1 MRKENSSRELQFLRA
16 VTRVVP
22 IVYESL
28 WVNQFSLVFLA
39 HTTNSSG
46 FRYTEQNKTNKQ
58 NLVPATLEKTENFYL
73 LFNVIWNLNLNGKWF
88 LVKLLAEGNLKAWS
102 LHFLILKLRKR
113 GCGENGHFSSRSF
126 DDEKQKKEEMLFPE
140 VVLKP

>member
-1 MRKENSSRELQFLRA
+1 MSVRKENSSRKLQFLRA

-28 WVNQFSLVFLA
+28 WVNQLSLVFLA

-46 FRYTEQNKTNKQ
+46 FRHTEQNKTNKQ

-73 LFNVIWNLNLNGKWF
+73 LLNVIWNLNLNGKWF

-102 LHFLILKLRKR
+102 LIPLFKV
-113 GCGENGHFSSRSF
+113 
-126 DDEKQKKEEMLFPE
+126 KKVRLWREGPF
-140 VVLKP
+140 

>member
-16 VTRVVP
+16 GTRVAP

-28 WVNQFSLVFLA
+28 WVKQLSLVFLA

-58 NLVPATLEKTENFYL
+58 GLVLATLEKTENFYL
-73 LFNVIWNLNLNGKWF
+73 LLKCNLEFKIEW
-88 LVKLLAEGNLKAWS
+88 K
-102 LHFLILKLRKR
+102 
-113 GCGENGHFSSRSF
+113 
-126 DDEKQKKEEMLFPE
+126 
-140 VVLKP
+140 VVSG